1 MNIHFGLSE
10 YIPYVLYF
18 AGIVALLLSIFW
30 RPIVG
35 MYFLVPLIPLQTAR
49 YHLIG
54 LPLGQSMVDIILIGV
69 VLGLLIKGEPIVVK
83 TPWNVF
89 LVLYA
94 IYTFISLCL
103 GSLYLGVSLP
113 FLPTDPRL
121 ADWKNYMVMPM
132 ILLLLAA
139 TVKDRKQMKIMVLLM
154 CAAVLMLDRS
164 FWDTVGDRDFSSFSD
179 DLRDEGG
186 MGYAGVNGLA
196 AFEAGATMFLIVL
209 STFEKKKLVKL
220 AYLGLAW
227 FSLVC
232 LMYSLSRGGYAALL
246 LCSLFL
252 GIVKERKLLVI
263 LAIFAFTWTSV
274 VPVAVKERVMMT
286 YDANSGTLEH
296 SAATRVN
303 LWDEALHVFD
313 TNPLVGVGFYTYAY
327 SQHLNDYKDSHNIYV
342 KVLVETGVVGLLLF
356 LWLLGKTTRAGY
368 RLFRSSEDPLFR
380 AIGLGLACW
389 VVCAAV
395 SNFFGDRWT
404 YLQVNGY
411 MWVLGGLVARAMLI
425 EQEEAEAAL
434 QENAEADREPVAELE
449 LEPETAGAV

>member
-1 MNIHFGLSE
+1 MNFHFGLSGVV
-10 YIPYVLYF
+10 PYVLYF
-18 AGIVALLLSIFW
+18 AGVVTLLLSIFW

-54 LPLGQSMVDIILIGV
+54 LPLGQSLVDVILLGV
-69 VLGLLIKGEPIVVK
+69 VLGLFLKGEQIIVK
-83 TPWNVF
+83 TPWSVF
-89 LVLYA
+89 LVFYG

-103 GSLYLGVSLP
+103 GSFYLGVSLP
-113 FLPTDPRL
+113 FDPTDPRL

-139 TVKDRKQMKIMVLLM
+139 TVKDRKQMKVLVLLM
-154 CAAVLMLDRS
+154 CGAVLMLDRS
-164 FWDTVGDRDFSSFSD
+164 FWDTVGGRDFSSFSD

-196 AFEAGATMFLIVL
+196 AFEAGATMFLLVL
-209 STFEKKKLVKL
+209 STFEKKKLLKF

-227 FSLVC
+227 FSLLC

-252 GIVKERKLLVI
+252 GIVKERKLLII

-286 YDANSGTLEH
+286 YDPTSGTLEH

-303 LWDEALHVFD
+303 LWDEAMHVFD
-313 TNPLVGVGFYTYAY
+313 TNPVVGVGFYTYAY

-342 KVLVETGVVGLLLF
+342 KVLVETGVLGLLIF
-356 LWLLGKTTRAGY
+356 LWLLGKTARAGY
-368 RLFRSSEDPLFR
+368 RLFRSSEDPLFQS
-380 AIGLGLACW
+380 IGLGLACW

-425 EQEEAEAAL
+425 EQEEAQAAVE
-434 QENAEADREPVAELE
+434 ENTDADAEPLGELAEPEPVSI
-449 LEPETAGAV
+449 G

>member
-1 MNIHFGLSE
+1 MNIHFGLSGVV
-10 YIPYVLYF
+10 PYVLYF
-18 AGIVALLLSIFW
+18 AGIVTLLLSIFW

-54 LPLGQSMVDIILIGV
+54 LPLGQSLVDIILIGV
-69 VLGLLIKGEPIVVK
+69 VLGLLLKGEPIICK
-83 TPWNVF
+83 TPWNLF
-89 LVLYA
+89 LVFYA
-94 IYTFISLCL
+94 VYTFISLCL
-103 GSLYLGVSLP
+103 GSFYLGVSLP

-132 ILLLLAA
+132 ILLLLVA

-164 FWDTVGDRDFSSFSD
+164 FWDTVGDRDFSSGFSD

-246 LCSLFL
+246 LCCLFL

-274 VPVAVKERVMMT
+274 VPEAVKDRVMMT
-286 YDANSGTLEH
+286 YDPNSGTLEH

-303 LWDEALHVFD
+303 LWDEAMHVFD
-313 TNPLVGVGFYTYAY
+313 SNPLVGVGFYTYAY

-342 KVLVETGVVGLLLF
+342 KVLVETGVVGLLVF
-356 LWLLGKTTRAGY
+356 LWLLGKTARAGY

-380 AIGLGLACW
+380 AIGLSLACW

-434 QENAEADREPVAELE
+434 EEHSQADGETIAE
-449 LEPETAGAV
+449 LEPEPAGAV

>member
-1 MNIHFGLSE
+1 MNFHFGLSGVV
-10 YIPYVLYF
+10 PYVLYF
-18 AGIVALLLSIFW
+18 AGVVTLLLSIFW

-54 LPLGQSMVDIILIGV
+54 LPLGQSLVDVILLGV
-69 VLGLLIKGEPIVVK
+69 VLGLFLKGEQIIVK
-83 TPWNVF
+83 TPWSVF
-89 LVLYA
+89 LVFYG

-103 GSLYLGVSLP
+103 GSFYLGVSLP
-113 FLPTDPRL
+113 FDPTDPRL

-139 TVKDRKQMKIMVLLM
+139 TVKDRKQMKVLVLLM
-154 CAAVLMLDRS
+154 CGAVLMLDRS
-164 FWDTVGDRDFSSFSD
+164 FWDTVGGRDFSSFSD

-196 AFEAGATMFLIVL
+196 AFEAGATMFLLVL
-209 STFEKKKLVKL
+209 STFEKKKLLKF

-227 FSLVC
+227 FSLLC

-252 GIVKERKLLVI
+252 GIVKERKLLII

-286 YDANSGTLEH
+286 YDPTSGTLEH

-303 LWDEALHVFD
+303 LWDEAMHVFD
-313 TNPLVGVGFYTYAY
+313 TNPVVGVGFYTYAY

-342 KVLVETGVVGLLLF
+342 KVLVETGVLGLLIF
-356 LWLLGKTTRAGY
+356 LWLLGKTARAGY
-368 RLFRSSEDPLFR
+368 RLFRSSEDPLFQS
-380 AIGLGLACW
+380 IGLGLACW

-411 MWVLGGLVARAMLI
+411 VWVLGGLVARAMLI
-425 EQEEAEAAL
+425 EQEEAQAAVE
-434 QENAEADREPVAELE
+434 ENTDADAEPLGELAEPEPVSV
-449 LEPETAGAV
+449 G